1 MAGIA
6 DLISKTG
13 KTTPSRAPSMAMM
26 MAGKPRNPAAD
37 KYLQSK
43 QGSTKTPDLQIMR
56 QRMRQQMAAPQRPMG
71 PQGNVFDRL
80 AGMNQAP
87 PSLNQGLIS
96 ANRPRPPQPVGPDPQ
111 QQLQSMWLSGNNT
124 PPPPQLN
131 WQQRLAQMAGP
142 QGGSYGPPQFRN
154 MRGAPGQGPSQQA
167 VYGASQFNPM
177 MQQPQLNTMQR
188 YMQAGGKGGSG
199 QPAPGKGGAAGGKGG
214 QAPQRGGYSAGPGR
228 YGRVR

>member
-26 MAGKPRNPAAD
+26 MAGKPRNPAAE

-43 QGSTKTPDLQIMR
+43 QGSAPKMDPQIMAR
-56 QRMRQQMAAPQRPMG
+56 RLRGQMAAPQRPMG

-80 AGMNQAP
+80 AAMNQ
-87 PSLNQGLIS
+87 
-96 ANRPRPPQPVGPDPQ
+96 PPQQPSGFGIDAMQARYNARHQPQPSPQ
-111 QQLQSMWLSGNNT
+111 QQLQNFWLSGNNA
-124 PPPPQLN
+124 PPPQLN

-142 QGGSYGPPQFRN
+142 QGGGGGKGGQPQQAGYGP
-154 MRGAPGQGPSQQA
+154 
-167 VYGASQFNPM
+167 SQFNPM
-177 MQQPQLNTMQR
+177 MQQRPQLNTMQR

-214 QAPQRGGYSAGPGR
+214 QAPQRGGHSAGPGR